1 MTLQFDE
8 ITAPAHWA
16 SYLINDDASGY
27 DDAELEAAAAYFAG
41 WYVLSVSDDQWFSW
55 SADLYGSSSK
65 GDMLAVYT
73 VQKIS

>member
-1 MTLQFDE
+1 MTFQFAE

-16 SYLINDDASGY
+16 AYLINDDADGY
-27 DDAELEAAAAYFAG
+27 DNAELEAAAAYFAG
-41 WYVLSVSDDQWFSW
+41 WHVLSVSVDQWFSW

-65 GDMLAVYT
+65 GDMLTVYT